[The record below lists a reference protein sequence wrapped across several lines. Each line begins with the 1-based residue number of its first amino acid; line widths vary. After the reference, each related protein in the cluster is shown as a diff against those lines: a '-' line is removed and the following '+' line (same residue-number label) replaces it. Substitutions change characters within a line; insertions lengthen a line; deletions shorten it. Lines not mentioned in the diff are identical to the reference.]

1 MVQSKYTYLLGWLNF
16 ILVCTSCSD
25 NSPSISV
32 VCEEN
37 SVGNCIIKWETAPVM
52 EGKVKIYSSTNPDSI
67 AENLPIAMADIS
79 AQRITIVTD
88 NPKKRYYYMMVFN
101 DRYRVKVATRN
112 INVPGIQNFRDLGG
126 YKVAQG
132 KSVRWGMI
140 YRSAE
145 IDSLEKCSCKEL
157 QNIGVKTIIDLRT
170 AQEKGGSCSLKN
182 NFNVINIPIATG
194 NMEGVLKALQKNKIK
209 TDTIYRMV
217 EQMNRDLIIKNR
229 AEFKLLFHALLNK
242 ENYPVVIHCSSGKG
256 RTGISVALILT
267 ALGVNSDDIMQDY
280 RLSNVYFNIPKATRY
295 AYKLPV
301 QSQEAITTLFS
312 AQEGF
317 LNAAFNEIERNYGD
331 AKTYLKQ
338 GVGLSKE
345 DMQQLKNIL
354 LEPEN

>member
-132 KSVRWGMI
+132 KSVR
-140 YRSAE
+140 
-145 IDSLEKCSCKEL
+145 
-157 QNIGVKTIIDLRT
+157 
-170 AQEKGGSCSLKN
+170 
-182 NFNVINIPIATG
+182 
-194 NMEGVLKALQKNKIK
+194 
-209 TDTIYRMV
+209 
-217 EQMNRDLIIKNR
+217 
-229 AEFKLLFHALLNK
+229 
-242 ENYPVVIHCSSGKG
+242 
-256 RTGISVALILT
+256 
-267 ALGVNSDDIMQDY
+267 
-280 RLSNVYFNIPKATRY
+280 
-295 AYKLPV
+295 
-301 QSQEAITTLFS
+301 
-312 AQEGF
+312 
-317 LNAAFNEIERNYGD
+317 
-331 AKTYLKQ
+331 
-338 GVGLSKE
+338 
-345 DMQQLKNIL
+345 
-354 LEPEN
+354 

>member
-1 MVQSKYTYLLGWLNF
+1 
-16 ILVCTSCSD
+16 
-25 NSPSISV
+25 
-32 VCEEN
+32 
-37 SVGNCIIKWETAPVM
+37 
-52 EGKVKIYSSTNPDSI
+52 
-67 AENLPIAMADIS
+67 
-79 AQRITIVTD
+79 
-88 NPKKRYYYMMVFN
+88 
-101 DRYRVKVATRN
+101 
-112 INVPGIQNFRDLGG
+112 
-126 YKVAQG
+126 
-132 KSVRWGMI
+132 
-140 YRSAE
+140 
-145 IDSLEKCSCKEL
+145 
-157 QNIGVKTIIDLRT
+157 
-170 AQEKGGSCSLKN
+170 
-182 NFNVINIPIATG
+182 
-194 NMEGVLKALQKNKIK
+194 
-209 TDTIYRMV
+209 MV

-354 LEPEN
+354 LEPGN

>member
-145 IDSLEKCSCKEL
+145 IDSLEKCSCKKL

-354 LEPEN
+354 LEPGN